1 MSSCPH
7 CQQNTISPIAKF
19 WSDAACPVRCSAC
32 GGLAYLPTH
41 ETTAINA
48 IAYPGCFVVLAA
60 VVFTNSLVPIY
71 VWGGLWLA
79 ALGRVLWRAPLT
91 AISQA
96 QASENKRYGNIFI
109 ALLAGAG
116 AIWWLVTHG

>member
-1 MSSCPH
+1 MH
-7 CQQNTISPIAKF
+7 T
-19 WSDAACPVRCSAC
+19 R
-32 GGLAYLPTH
+32 

-60 VVFTNSLVPIY
+60 IVFTNSLVPIY

-79 ALGRVLWRAPLT
+79 ALVRVLWRAPLT

-96 QASENKRYGNIFI
+96 QASQNKRYGNIFI